1 MKKKGHKE
9 AFADPYVSV
18 GAYYPYCGTSV
29 TPRLGKWLRSG
40 KVLVGSTA
48 AMCIWDLPMHVA
60 VGAVEG
66 VVEEGY
72 KCHSLQGAL
81 TLSVNEVA
89 SGAVGRV

>member
-1 MKKKGHKE
+1 
-9 AFADPYVSV
+9 
-18 GAYYPYCGTSV
+18 
-29 TPRLGKWLRSG
+29 
-40 KVLVGSTA
+40 
-48 AMCIWDLPMHVA
+48 MHVA